1 MKYILIPTDFSENS
15 WNAIEYA
22 LNFFKDTACN
32 FYLLH
37 VTLSRNYSGSE
48 FPLFLS
54 GEVVDV
60 VLEKQGKIA
69 LKSLLKKIKKHFSN
83 PLHNFHQIN
92 TYNFFIDSV
101 KEVIKQKG
109 IDLVVMGTKGA
120 SGLSEIIVG
129 SNTGDL
135 ITQVKCPVLIVPEK
149 GVFKTPEEIAFPTDY
164 NIFYPTA
171 ILNEIDK
178 ISAMFNSSI
187 RILYI
192 QKKEEDLTKF
202 QLENKEYLND
212 FFADKKHSFHTIINK
227 NIEAGVQCFVESRDI
242 DLIIMVNKNK
252 NLFQRILVRPTVK
265 EISYHTDIPFLV
277 LHEPNLES

>member
-1 MKYILIPTDFSENS
+1 MKDILIPTDFSENS

-22 LNFFKDTACN
+22 LHFFKDIPCN

-37 VTLSRNYSGSE
+37 VTLIKHYGASE

-54 GEVVDV
+54 GDVVDV
-60 VLEKQGKIA
+60 VLEKQGEIA
-69 LKSLLKKIKKHFSN
+69 LKNVLKKIKKHYPN
-83 PLHNFHQIN
+83 PLHNFQLIN
-92 TYNFFIDSV
+92 TYNLFIHSV
-101 KEVIKQKG
+101 KEVIKEKG

-135 ITQVKCPVLIVPEK
+135 ITQVECPVLVVPEK
-149 GVFKTPEEIAFPTDY
+149 GVFKIPEEIAFPTDY

-178 ISAMFNSSI
+178 LSAMFNASI

-192 QKKEEDLTKF
+192 QKKEEHLTKF
-202 QLENKEYLND
+202 QLENKAYLHD
-212 FFADKKHSFHTIINK
+212 FFFDKKHSFHKIINK
-227 NIEAGVQCFVESRDI
+227 KIEAGVQCFLESRNI
-242 DLIIMVNKNK
+242 DLIVMVAKNI
-252 NLFQRILVRPTVK
+252 NLFQRILFRPTIE
-265 EISYHTDIPFLV
+265 EISYHTDVPFLV
-277 LHEPNLES
+277 LHEPNL